1 MVWVGRQS
9 PGEWGGVWKRSSQKL
24 NSFAYLAANVAS
36 NSAHIFFTL
45 VSCFSHKMRYRV
57 LCSNTV
63 VVARSIDKVVG
74 GSGPARPALS
84 RLNDWIADVDV

>member
-1 MVWVGRQS
+1 
-9 PGEWGGVWKRSSQKL
+9 
-24 NSFAYLAANVAS
+24 
-36 NSAHIFFTL
+36 
-45 VSCFSHKMRYRV
+45 MRYRV